1 MTALTAL
8 QIDQLNRMNE
18 AARKSSL
25 GTLVSGFNDNAIARG
40 THPVV
45 TADLTGG
52 SVAIADT
59 GLDYISA
66 QISGVTRS
74 GSAMSGFNIS
84 IGGSTSASA
93 SNLYLVSGSPSNYTL
108 TVGDVWDWIAWI

>member
-18 AARKSSL
+18 AARKSGL
-25 GTLVSGFNDNAIARG
+25 GTLVSGFNDNALARG

-52 SVAIADT
+52 SVAIANT
-59 GLDYISA
+59 GLASISA
-66 QISGVTRS
+66 EMSTVTRS
-74 GSAMSGFNIS
+74 GSAMSGFNVS
-84 IGGSTSASA
+84 IGSGASA
-93 SNLYLVSGSPSNYTL
+93 SNLYLVSGSPSDYVL
-108 TVGDVWDWIAWI
+108 TVGDTWNWIAWI